1 MRVRP
6 VPPARAYKKAN
17 SYQSP
22 RHLYRV
28 PYTLVGVSTATMQA
42 PRLRPRASSDAETPS
57 AKRGKQCS
65 DTNLLEHLL
74 EETTALADELRTQL
88 KDSEKDKTDAL
99 TKLRVAEDRGKAA
112 ERELKSAS
120 LKASAAAQ
128 KLDAE
133 KSDLQEE
140 LRLAQRRLDQAA
152 SRLNSI
158 KPLGNA
164 FLKAVEQWTGQPA
177 VAADECLL
185 CMGESMD
192 LMVDFGRKMERFEC
206 WSCGFV
212 HKMCD
217 GCRAEWAARGSG
229 CMSTSCDASVL
240 AHHRAQTGSPAYSPN
255 SPPYIP
261 PDSPD
266 SFNNQ
271 VFD

>member
-1 MRVRP
+1 MQTARRRSRP
-6 VPPARAYKKAN
+6 
-17 SYQSP
+17 
-22 RHLYRV
+22 
-28 PYTLVGVSTATMQA
+28 
-42 PRLRPRASSDAETPS
+42 ASDGGDASS
-57 AKRGKQCS
+57 AKRARQCS
-65 DTNLLEHLL
+65 DTSLVEHLL

-88 KDSEKDKTDAL
+88 KDSEKNKTDAL
-99 TKLRVAEDRGKAA
+99 TKLRVAEDRANAA

-128 KLDAE
+128 KLEAE

-140 LRLAQRRLDQAA
+140 LGLAQRRLDQAA
-152 SRLNSI
+152 SRLNCI

-217 GCRAEWAARGSG
+217 GCKPQWASRGSR
-229 CMSTSCDASVL
+229 CMSTSCDESVL
-240 AHHRAQTGSPAYSPN
+240 PHRRAQTRSTAYSPD

-271 VFD
+271 IFD